1 MSRAVRNMRKVLDAV
16 ASHNEAAALD
26 GMRTAEQIKDELLRQ
41 RLLNAIHQLNQ
52 DADDLR
58 LARDELHGQA
68 SRLG

>member
-26 GMRTAEQIKDELLRQ
+26 VMRAAEQIKDELLRQ
-41 RLLNAIHQLNQ
+41 RLLNAIRQLNQ

-58 LARDELHGQA
+58 LARDELNGQA

>member
-26 GMRTAEQIKDELLRQ
+26 VMRAAEQIKDELLRQ
-41 RLLNAIHQLNQ
+41 RLLNTIHQLNQ

-58 LARDELHGQA
+58 LARDELNGQA